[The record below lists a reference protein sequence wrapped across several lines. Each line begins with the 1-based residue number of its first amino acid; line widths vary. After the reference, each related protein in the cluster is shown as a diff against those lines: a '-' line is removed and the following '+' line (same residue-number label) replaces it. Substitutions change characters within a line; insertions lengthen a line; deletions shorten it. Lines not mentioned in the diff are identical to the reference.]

1 MSIHSFDAVSEKLQL
16 TVTRMKEKTL
26 NLTVS
31 VMLSIIIKIHRGCV
45 ITFTIQLII
54 SNKELS

>member
-31 VMLSIIIKIHRGCV
+31 VILSIIIKIHRGCV